1 MQSLRNN
8 QNDEDDEDFGLECS
22 LFAENQF
29 SLDKRKLEDTF
40 TTRKVNMRSGIKRE
54 VIRILS
60 SFIED

>member
-40 TTRKVNMRSGIKRE
+40 TTRE
-54 VIRILS
+54 LPL
-60 SFIED
+60 ETQ